1 MQELQNCSRSGD
13 KMTSYNWQEQQL
25 LQVVEGEA
33 FGEATT
39 EVKRTV
45 SLMVVLFC
53 CTVLCLSLPRAR

>member
-1 MQELQNCSRSGD
+1 
-13 KMTSYNWQEQQL
+13 MTSYNWQEQQL